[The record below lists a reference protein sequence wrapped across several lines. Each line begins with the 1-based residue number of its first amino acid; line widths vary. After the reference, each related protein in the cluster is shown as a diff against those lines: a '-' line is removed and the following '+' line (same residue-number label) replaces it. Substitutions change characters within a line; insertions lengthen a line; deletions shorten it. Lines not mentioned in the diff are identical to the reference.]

1 MGGEA
6 HGADHF
12 EVEWEVRAV
21 EPDDRGVQVELDLR
35 EAGAP
40 EEVVVDL
47 TEAQAEADALANRIR
62 DEGDAG
68 DTVIDRGPHRRVTTG
83 NASGN
88 VEYEAPEGEATYL
101 GP

>member
-21 EPDDRGVQVELDLR
+21 ERDDRGAQVELDLR
-35 EAGAP
+35 EAGVP

-47 TEAQAEADALANRIR
+47 TEAQAEAEALANRIR

-68 DTVIDRGPHRRVTTG
+68 DTVIDRGTLI
-83 NASGN
+83 A
-88 VEYEAPEGEATYL
+88 E
-101 GP
+101 

>member
-1 MGGEA
+1 MGGGA

-12 EVEWEVRAV
+12 EVEWEVRA
-21 EPDDRGVQVELDLR
+21 EPDSRGVQLELDLR
-35 EAGAP
+35 EAGVP

-47 TEAQAEADALANRIR
+47 TEAQAEAEALANRIR

-68 DTVIDRGPHRRVTTG
+68 DTVIDRDHHHRVTTR

-88 VEYEAPEGEATYL
+88 VEYEAPEGEAT
-101 GP
+101 